1 MSNEGSAIFRIPN
14 ENTTSYSHYN
24 ASAGELLFA
33 QPVLEM
39 GMWPIDD
46 PRRVLPTS
54 VFRPQAYC
62 TSEKYCTLHSPHN
75 GQMFG
80 RLHLCC
86 KYQRHT
92 HLRCRRAIAET
103 TCKLLTRGICQ
114 PTEELSL
121 HCRKHFTERTL
132 QYSTVGLS
140 LRREVCRSLPTKTQG
155 LRFQFS
161 LDCFADIGLTV
172 DPKDT
177 LPPPAAWVK
186 QKVPALITRL
196 KTYQEAIN

>member
-1 MSNEGSAIFRIPN
+1 MRAAPYSVFPTKTLRRTL
-14 ENTTSYSHYN
+14 TTMPAQVSCSSLN
-24 ASAGELLFA
+24 PSSRWGCGQSMIQGEFCL
-33 QPVLEM
+33 
-39 GMWPIDD
+39 
-46 PRRVLPTS
+46 TS